1 MKKQKVFPYKED
13 MCNASYDIIVT
24 DSKTEKTKE
33 KGAVMKYWEIF
44 ESELG
49 PIQVICDEVGVLG
62 VEFGSEAPKEG
73 LKKSTDLIKK
83 TVLQLNEYLIG
94 ERTEFDLPLKPEGTA
109 FQKKVWEALC
119 TIPYG
124 QTRSYKEIAIQIGN
138 EKACRAV
145 GMANNRN
152 PISIIIPCH
161 RVIGADKSLVGYGGG
176 LNIKVKLLNLES
188 SGVTWK
194 NY

>member
-1 MKKQKVFPYKED
+1 MFEKTESF
-13 MCNASYDIIVT
+13 CNASYDIIVT
-24 DSKTEKTKE
+24 DSRTGKTKE
-33 KGAVMKYWEIF
+33 KGALMKYWDIF
-44 ESELG
+44 ESELVG
-49 PIQVICDEVGVLG
+49 PIQIICDEEGILG
-62 VEFGSEAPKEG
+62 LEFGSEAPKEG

-124 QTRSYKEIAIQIGN
+124 QTRSYKEIAVQIGN

-188 SGVTWK
+188 PGVIWE

>member
-1 MKKQKVFPYKED
+1 L
-13 MCNASYDIIVT
+13 CNASYDIIVT
-24 DSKTEKTKE
+24 DSKTGKTKE
-33 KGAVMKYWEIF
+33 KGVLMIYWDIF

-49 PIQVICDEVGVLG
+49 PIQVICDEEWVLG

-73 LKKSTDLIKK
+73 LKKSTDLIKEA
-83 TVLQLNEYLIG
+83 VLQLNEYLIG
-94 ERTEFDLPLKPEGTA
+94 ERTEFNLPLKPEGTA

-124 QTRSYKEIAIQIGN
+124 QTRSYKEIAVQIGN

-176 LNIKVKLLNLES
+176 LDIKVKLLNLES
-188 SGVTWK
+188 PGVIWE

>member
-1 MKKQKVFPYKED
+1 M
-13 MCNASYDIIVT
+13 
-24 DSKTEKTKE
+24 
-33 KGAVMKYWEIF
+33 AV
-44 ESELG
+44 
-49 PIQVICDEVGVLG
+49 
-62 VEFGSEAPKEG
+62 
-73 LKKSTDLIKK
+73 
-83 TVLQLNEYLIG
+83 
-94 ERTEFDLPLKPEGTA
+94 
-109 FQKKVWEALC
+109 
-119 TIPYG
+119 
-124 QTRSYKEIAIQIGN
+124 QIGN

-188 SGVTWK
+188 SGVIWE

>member
-1 MKKQKVFPYKED
+1 MFEKTESF
-13 MCNASYDIIVT
+13 CNASYDIIVT
-24 DSKTEKTKE
+24 DSKTGKTKE
-33 KGAVMKYWEIF
+33 KGALMKYWDIF
-44 ESELG
+44 ESELVG
-49 PIQVICDEVGVLG
+49 PIQIICDEEGILG
-62 VEFGSEAPKEG
+62 LEFGSEAPKEG
-73 LKKSTDLIKK
+73 LKKSTNLIKK

-124 QTRSYKEIAIQIGN
+124 QTRSYKEIAVQIGN

-188 SGVTWK
+188 PGVIWE

>member
-1 MKKQKVFPYKED
+1 
-13 MCNASYDIIVT
+13 
-24 DSKTEKTKE
+24 
-33 KGAVMKYWEIF
+33 MKYWDII

-49 PIQVICDEVGVLG
+49 PIQVICDEEGILG
-62 VEFGSEAPKEG
+62 VEFGSETPKEG

-83 TVLQLNEYLIG
+83 AVLQLNEYLIG

-124 QTRSYKEIAIQIGN
+124 QTRSYKEIAVQIGN

-188 SGVTWK
+188 PGVTWK

>member
-1 MKKQKVFPYKED
+1 MFEKTESF
-13 MCNASYDIIVT
+13 CNASYDIIVT
-24 DSKTEKTKE
+24 DSKTGKTKE
-33 KGAVMKYWEIF
+33 KGALMKYWDIF
-44 ESELG
+44 ESELVG
-49 PIQVICDEVGVLG
+49 PIQIICDEEGILG
-62 VEFGSEAPKEG
+62 LEFGSEAPKEG
-73 LKKSTDLIKK
+73 LKKSTNLIKK

-124 QTRSYKEIAIQIGN
+124 QTRSYKEIAVQIGN

-188 SGVTWK
+188 SGVIWE

>member
-1 MKKQKVFPYKED
+1 MFEKTESF
-13 MCNASYDIIVT
+13 CNASYDIIVT
-24 DSKTEKTKE
+24 DSRTGKTKE
-33 KGAVMKYWEIF
+33 KGALMKYWDIF
-44 ESELG
+44 ESELVG
-49 PIQVICDEVGVLG
+49 PIQIICDEEGILG
-62 VEFGSEAPKEG
+62 LEFGSEAPKEG

-124 QTRSYKEIAIQIGN
+124 QTRSYKEIAVQIGN

-188 SGVTWK
+188 SGVIWE

>member
-1 MKKQKVFPYKED
+1 MFEKTESF
-13 MCNASYDIIVT
+13 CNASYDIIVT
-24 DSKTEKTKE
+24 DSKTGKTKE
-33 KGAVMKYWEIF
+33 KGALMKYWDIF
-44 ESELG
+44 ESELVG
-49 PIQVICDEVGVLG
+49 TIQIICDEEGILG
-62 VEFGSEAPKEG
+62 LEFGSEAPKEG

-83 TVLQLNEYLIG
+83 TVFQLNEYLIG

-124 QTRSYKEIAIQIGN
+124 QTRSYKEIAVQIGN

-188 SGVTWK
+188 SGVIWD

>member
-1 MKKQKVFPYKED
+1 MRYW
-13 MCNASYDIIVT
+13 DII
-24 DSKTEKTKE
+24 
-33 KGAVMKYWEIF
+33 

-49 PIQVICDEVGVLG
+49 PIQVICDDDGVLG
-62 VEFGSEAPKEG
+62 VEFGREVPNEG
-73 LKKSTDLIKK
+73 QQKATELMSK
-83 TVLQLNEYLIG
+83 TVHQLKEYLIG
-94 ERTEFDLPLKPEGTA
+94 ERMEFDLPLKPQGTA

-124 QTRSYKEIAIQIGN
+124 QTRSYKEIAVQIGN

-176 LNIKVKLLNLES
+176 LDRKVKLLNLECP
-188 SGVTWK
+188 GVTWK

>member
-1 MKKQKVFPYKED
+1 MFEKTESF
-13 MCNASYDIIVT
+13 CNASYDIIVT
-24 DSKTEKTKE
+24 DSRTGKTKE
-33 KGAVMKYWEIF
+33 KGALMKYWDIF
-44 ESELG
+44 ESELVG
-49 PIQVICDEVGVLG
+49 PIQIICDEEGILG
-62 VEFGSEAPKEG
+62 LEFGSEAPKEG

-124 QTRSYKEIAIQIGN
+124 QTRSYKEIAVQIGN

-145 GMANNRN
+145 GMANNCN

-188 SGVTWK
+188 SGVIWE

>member
-1 MKKQKVFPYKED
+1 
-13 MCNASYDIIVT
+13 
-24 DSKTEKTKE
+24 
-33 KGAVMKYWEIF
+33 MKYWDII

-49 PIQVICDEVGVLG
+49 PIQVICDEEGILG
-62 VEFGSEAPKEG
+62 VEFGSETPKEG

-83 TVLQLNEYLIG
+83 AVLQLNEYLIG

-124 QTRSYKEIAIQIGN
+124 QTRSYKEIAVQIGN

-188 SGVTWK
+188 PGVIWE

>member
-1 MKKQKVFPYKED
+1 
-13 MCNASYDIIVT
+13 
-24 DSKTEKTKE
+24 
-33 KGAVMKYWEIF
+33 MKYWDIF
-44 ESELG
+44 DSELG
-49 PIQVICDEVGVLG
+49 PIQVICDEAGVLG
-62 VEFGSEAPKEG
+62 LEFGSKTPKEG
-73 LKKSTDLIKK
+73 QQKSSDLIKK

-94 ERTEFDLPLKPEGTA
+94 ERTDFDLPLKPEGTV

-124 QTRSYKEIAIQIGN
+124 QTRSYKEIAVQIGN

-152 PISIIIPCH
+152 PIPIIIPCH

-176 LNIKVKLLNLES
+176 LNIKIQLLNLEIP
-188 SGVTWK
+188 GVTWK

>member
-1 MKKQKVFPYKED
+1 MFEKTESFR
-13 MCNASYDIIVT
+13 NASYDIIVT
-24 DSKTEKTKE
+24 DSKTGKTKE
-33 KGAVMKYWEIF
+33 KGALMKYWDIF
-44 ESELG
+44 ESELVG
-49 PIQVICDEVGVLG
+49 TIQIICDEEGILG
-62 VEFGSEAPKEG
+62 LGFGSEAPKEG

-124 QTRSYKEIAIQIGN
+124 QTRSYKEIAVQIGN

-188 SGVTWK
+188 SGVIWE

>member
-1 MKKQKVFPYKED
+1 
-13 MCNASYDIIVT
+13 
-24 DSKTEKTKE
+24 
-33 KGAVMKYWEIF
+33 MKYWDIF
-44 ESELG
+44 KSELG
-49 PIQVICDEVGVLG
+49 PIQVICDEEWVLG

-124 QTRSYKEIAIQIGN
+124 QTRSYKEIAVQIGN
-138 EKACRAV
+138 EKGCRAV

-152 PISIIIPCH
+152 PIPIIIPCH

-188 SGVTWK
+188 PGVTWK

>member
-1 MKKQKVFPYKED
+1 MFEKTESF
-13 MCNASYDIIVT
+13 CNASYDIIVT
-24 DSKTEKTKE
+24 DSKTGKTKE
-33 KGAVMKYWEIF
+33 KGALMKYWDIF
-44 ESELG
+44 ESELVG
-49 PIQVICDEVGVLG
+49 PIQIICDEEGILG
-62 VEFGSEAPKEG
+62 LEFGSEAPKEG

-124 QTRSYKEIAIQIGN
+124 QTRSYKEIAVQIGN

-188 SGVTWK
+188 SGVIWE

>member
-1 MKKQKVFPYKED
+1 MFEKTESF
-13 MCNASYDIIVT
+13 CNASYDIIVT
-24 DSKTEKTKE
+24 DSKTGKTKE
-33 KGAVMKYWEIF
+33 KGALMKYWDIF
-44 ESELG
+44 ESELVG
-49 PIQVICDEVGVLG
+49 TIQIICDEEGILG
-62 VEFGSEAPKEG
+62 LEFGSEAPKEG
-73 LKKSTDLIKK
+73 LKKSTNLIKK

-124 QTRSYKEIAIQIGN
+124 QTRSYKEIAVQIGN

-188 SGVTWK
+188 SGVIWE

>member
-1 MKKQKVFPYKED
+1 MKCWD
-13 MCNASYDIIVT
+13 
-24 DSKTEKTKE
+24 
-33 KGAVMKYWEIF
+33 IF

-49 PIQVICDEVGVLG
+49 PIQVICDEEGVLG
-62 VEFGSEAPKEG
+62 VEFGIDAPKEG

-94 ERTEFDLPLKPEGTA
+94 ERTQFDLPLKPEGTA

-124 QTRSYKEIAIQIGN
+124 QTRSYKEIAVQIGN

-161 RVIGADKSLVGYGGG
+161 RVIGADKSLVGYGRG
-176 LNIKVKLLNLES
+176 LDIKVKLLNLES
-188 SGVTWK
+188 PGVTWK

>member
-1 MKKQKVFPYKED
+1 MFEKTESF
-13 MCNASYDIIVT
+13 CNASYDIIVT
-24 DSKTEKTKE
+24 DSKTGKTKE
-33 KGAVMKYWEIF
+33 KGALMKYWDIF
-44 ESELG
+44 ESELVG
-49 PIQVICDEVGVLG
+49 TIQIICDEEGILG
-62 VEFGSEAPKEG
+62 LEFGSEAPKEG

-83 TVLQLNEYLIG
+83 TVFQLNEYLIG

-109 FQKKVWEALC
+109 FQIKVWEALC

-124 QTRSYKEIAIQIGN
+124 QTRSYKEIAVQIGN

-188 SGVTWK
+188 SGVIWD

>member
-1 MKKQKVFPYKED
+1 
-13 MCNASYDIIVT
+13 
-24 DSKTEKTKE
+24 
-33 KGAVMKYWEIF
+33 MKYWDIF

-49 PIQVICDEVGVLG
+49 PIHIICDEEGILG
-62 VEFGSEAPKEG
+62 VEFGSETPKEG

-83 TVLQLNEYLIG
+83 AVLQLNEYLIG
-94 ERTEFDLPLKPEGTA
+94 ERTKFDLPLKPEGTA

-124 QTRSYKEIAIQIGN
+124 QTRSYKEIAVQIGN

-161 RVIGADKSLVGYGGG
+161 RVIGADRSLVGYGGG

-188 SGVTWK
+188 PGVTWK

>member
-1 MKKQKVFPYKED
+1 MFEKTESF
-13 MCNASYDIIVT
+13 CNASYDIIVT
-24 DSKTEKTKE
+24 DSRTGKTKE
-33 KGAVMKYWEIF
+33 KGALMKYWDIF
-44 ESELG
+44 ESELVG
-49 PIQVICDEVGVLG
+49 TIQIICDEEGILG
-62 VEFGSEAPKEG
+62 LEFGSEAPKEG

-124 QTRSYKEIAIQIGN
+124 QTRSYKEIAVQIGN

-188 SGVTWK
+188 SGVIWE